1 LPKELTHVSNID
13 IPLKNFPPISEIL
26 PPIKEDSEGY
36 KTEPIVN
43 HKILNLGDVY
53 RKANSEEQD
62 ISQEEGSTEEALE
75 GYAKD
80 PYDKQ
85 LLNTLKNLMSSS
97 KERHPLNI
105 GGLSDTDS
113 KQEISYKPATKV
125 VKTTDSFFTNS
136 NVDKYSSKP
145 ISFSQAF
152 NERLP
157 QSYNKITTTT
167 SQNEQLIPQS
177 LNQYSST
184 STQSRIPES
193 LLSKLSDIS
202 YNSDKTY
209 STGSVFPTNDKY
221 SANDGESHVVQ
232 LMPGQV
238 PVLPDLSTN
247 RKPVSI
253 DFDYNTAARPLSPTS
268 FFSEDDNQKST
279 QTYGQSK
286 TIYRVN
292 TEGTAQESPTSYSTD
307 DQKFGSYGGSSVIRV
322 NTERS
327 EVVQDSPGSQ
337 FSTYFPQQN
346 DQNSYSFNRNEGNV
360 IRVNTER
367 SEVVQSPGSY
377 PSGSQ
382 PTYAVTGLYS
392 KQIQDQDK
400 NMEQEQY
407 DDKVREHLT

>member
-1 LPKELTHVSNID
+1 
-13 IPLKNFPPISEIL
+13 
-26 PPIKEDSEGY
+26 
-36 KTEPIVN
+36 
-43 HKILNLGDVY
+43 LGEVY

-62 ISQEEGSTEEALE
+62 FSQDEGSTEEALE

-85 LLNTLKNLMSSS
+85 LVNTLKNLMSAS
-97 KERHPLNI
+97 KGHPLNI
-105 GGLSDTDS
+105 GGLEETAS
-113 KQEISYKPATKV
+113 KEEVSYNPATKV
-125 VKTTDSFFTNS
+125 VKTSDSYYTNS

-152 NERLP
+152 SERLP
-157 QSYNKITTTT
+157 QSYNTMTTTT
-167 SQNEQLIPQS
+167 SQNEQLLPQS
-177 LNQYSST
+177 LNQYVST
-184 STQSRIPES
+184 PLHSKIPES
-193 LLSKLSDIS
+193 LLSKISSAS

-221 SANDGESHVVQ
+221 STNDGETHMVQ
-232 LMPGQV
+232 LMPGQISS
-238 PVLPDLSTN
+238 DMSTN

-253 DFDYNTAARPLSPTS
+253 DFDYNTDARPLPSTS
-268 FFSEDDNQKST
+268 FFSGDDNQKSA

-292 TEGTAQESPTSYSTD
+292 TEGTAQESPTSYSTV
-307 DQKFGSYGGSSVIRV
+307 DQNFGSYGESPAIRV

-327 EVVQDSPGSQ
+327 EAFQYSPHI
-337 FSTYFPQQN
+337 STYFPQQN
-346 DQNSYSFNRNEGNV
+346 DQSSYSFGRTEGNV

-367 SEVVQSPGSY
+367 SEVVQSPGSH

-382 PTYAVTGLYS
+382 PAKTYVVTGLYH

-407 DDKVREHLT
+407 DDKVREH